1 MSKKLEFTHKD
12 YTKCD
17 SIRIY
22 IENATLELKK
32 EDYKIINEFEK
43 TDFDYKK
50 AVVELQPDLC
60 KLMNKIEEQINKHLK
75 INKIPPITIIYRNKV
90 YCKTNF
96 DNPSNISKITV
107 VNIWISKEK
116 KPYPQIWLM

>member
-1 MSKKLEFTHKD
+1 MSNKLEFTHKD
-12 YTKCD
+12 YTKYG

-22 IENATLELKK
+22 IENATLELKD
-32 EDYKIINEFEK
+32 EDFTIVNEFEK
-43 TDFDYKK
+43 TDFGYKK

-60 KLMNKIEEQINKHLK
+60 KLTNKLEEQINKHLK
-75 INKIPPITIIYRNKV
+75 INKIPPITILYRNRI

-96 DNPSNISKITV
+96 DNPSDISKITI
-107 VNIWISKEK
+107 VNIWVNQKK